1 VRDKEPLAAGGDG
14 SPRANRGRPTASRA
28 IHTTISTTL
37 GGRDV
42 ALNEREIARILARH
56 GIPDEADEVSLVAL
70 LAERGWQAQVEAPL
84 SDDPRRGARG
94 RRYRALAFRRETPSR
109 GADAYLI
116 HEHRRATGDSPEAA
130 LRRVLASV
138 LDRQD
143 SADGDPGVVSP
154 PPPAPTEEA
163 SPA

>member
-1 VRDKEPLAAGGDG
+1 M
-14 SPRANRGRPTASRA
+14 
-28 IHTTISTTL
+28 
-37 GGRDV
+37 
-42 ALNEREIARILARH
+42 RELARH
-56 GIPDEADEVSLVAL
+56 GIPDEVDEVSLLSL

-94 RRYRALAFRRETPSR
+94 RRYRALAFRRETPGR
-109 GADAYLI
+109 GVDSYLI

-143 SADGDPGVVSP
+143 SVDGDPRIPPPSSAAEEVSP
-154 PPPAPTEEA
+154 T
-163 SPA
+163 

>member
-1 VRDKEPLAAGGDG
+1 M
-14 SPRANRGRPTASRA
+14 
-28 IHTTISTTL
+28 
-37 GGRDV
+37 

-56 GIPDEADEVSLVAL
+56 GIPDEADEVSLITL

-84 SDDPRRGARG
+84 ADDPRRGARG
-94 RRYRALAFRRETPSR
+94 RRYRALAFRRETPGR
-109 GADAYLI
+109 GVDAYLI

-143 SADGDPGVVSP
+143 SAEANPSAL
-154 PPPAPTEEA
+154 PPAAEEA

>member
-1 VRDKEPLAAGGDG
+1 M
-14 SPRANRGRPTASRA
+14 
-28 IHTTISTTL
+28 
-37 GGRDV
+37 

-56 GIPDEADEVSLVAL
+56 GIPDETDEVSLVAL

-94 RRYRALAFRRETPSR
+94 RRYRALAFRRETPGR

-143 SADGDPGVVSP
+143 SAESDPRIVP
-154 PPPAPTEEA
+154 PPPAASEEA